1 MVIENINAKSQEIF
15 ETISYYVNHNNEYNA
30 FVKKRELNKTY
41 PLICFENRQ
50 NTLSSSS
57 KDNNSLE
64 KIRSL
69 SFEISILAI
78 DNNKEQISSIEICEY
93 YENIIAYV
101 MESLYKFKG
110 GTDAK
115 IYNINEDK
123 ATKFVMHYYC
133 EWFVAKNITY

>member
-1 MVIENINAKSQEIF
+1 MVIENINAKSHEIF
-15 ETISYYVNHNNEYNA
+15 ETIVYYVNQNNKYNA
-30 FVKKRELNKTY
+30 VVKKRELNSVY
-41 PLICFENRQ
+41 PIICFENRQ

-57 KDNNSLE
+57 QDNNSLE
-64 KIRSL
+64 RIRSL

-93 YENIIAYV
+93 YESIIAHV
-101 MESLYKFKG
+101 MESLYKFRG